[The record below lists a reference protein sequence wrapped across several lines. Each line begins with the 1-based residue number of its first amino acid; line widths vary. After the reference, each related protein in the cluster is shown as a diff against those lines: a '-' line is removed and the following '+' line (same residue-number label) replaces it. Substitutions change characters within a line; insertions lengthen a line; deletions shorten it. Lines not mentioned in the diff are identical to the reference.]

1 MRIQELKRVRD
12 GGSSDLGDAM
22 LTIAACLIALIIAW
36 FALHVLTQIAVG
48 LLVSP
53 RVSGRAVLRQK
64 LVEYGT
70 DASRIPDAAYDEL
83 IERSLEAAKSF
94 SALPNYRHE
103 NWRSLFVRLLQL
115 EAQEIA
121 ELLRGGEGSVTS
133 DMTRN
138 TLARHGV
145 L

>member
-1 MRIQELKRVRD
+1 
-12 GGSSDLGDAM
+12 M

-36 FALHVLTQIAVG
+36 FALHLLTQIAVG
-48 LLVSP
+48 FLVSP

-64 LVEYGT
+64 LVECGT

-94 SALPNYRHE
+94 SSMANYRHE
-103 NWRSLFVRLLQL
+103 NWRSLFVRLLQI

-121 ELLRGGEGSVTS
+121 ELLKGGEGSVTS
-133 DMTRN
+133 DVTRN